1 MILEYEEFRQLF
13 DFPTMIDLDTF
24 KQSVKVKRNQ
34 KIMPYTL
41 DEFITRMGGFR
52 VDNREEYWK
61 NLYSICVTNREETLK
76 SWYNNNISI
85 DDLDKK
91 MFFPL
96 DKSILEDNV
105 IFAGRQN
112 KSRIIKNINFTG
124 VYNTK
129 KYSLSDNMSLL
140 NELKSMFNDYVI
152 NSNFTVGKQFNIVLR
167 YDLNGLFA
175 LMRGTRHKASIFN
188 PYTYG
193 WMLDNIFEGE
203 KVLAPTAG
211 WNSYQI
217 GFHQTK
223 KWKEFTCVDVIPSVI
238 SNVEKISDFYKSKD
252 PFQLDVK
259 KAKGYCCPSEKVVLD
274 EPNNYYDLILFGPP
288 YYNLELYDGDNPNQS
303 SNAYSSYEE
312 WLERYWDNTIQN
324 MIPYLKLGCPFA
336 FCIGNFKNVFGE
348 LGKEKY
354 DELDIS
360 KDMLDIAK
368 RYLTFD
374 REYILSWGSFITAK
388 GKANNNIE
396 NLFVLR
402 KEN

>member
-1 MILEYEEFRQLF
+1 
-13 DFPTMIDLDTF
+13 MIDLDTF

-41 DEFITRMGGFR
+41 DEFITRMGDFR
-52 VDNREEYWK
+52 VEDREEYWK
-61 NLYSICVTNREETLK
+61 NLYSICVTNREETLRA
-76 SWYNNNISI
+76 WYDNNISI
-85 DDLDKK
+85 DDIDKK
-91 MFFPL
+91 MFFSL
-96 DKSILEDNV
+96 DKNILEDNV
-105 IFAGRQN
+105 IFASRQN

-223 KWKEFTCVDVIPSVI
+223 NWKEFTCVDVIPSVI
-238 SNVEKISDFYKSKD
+238 SNVDKISDFYKSKD

-259 KAKGYCCPSEKVVLD
+259 KTKGYCCPSEKVVLD
-274 EPNNYYDLILFGPP
+274 EPNNYYDLIL
-288 YYNLELYDGDNPNQS
+288 
-303 SNAYSSYEE
+303 
-312 WLERYWDNTIQN
+312 
-324 MIPYLKLGCPFA
+324 
-336 FCIGNFKNVFGE
+336 V
-348 LGKEKY
+348 
-354 DELDIS
+354 
-360 KDMLDIAK
+360 
-368 RYLTFD
+368 
-374 REYILSWGSFITAK
+374 
-388 GKANNNIE
+388 
-396 NLFVLR
+396 
-402 KEN
+402 

>member
-1 MILEYEEFRQLF
+1 MILEYPEFRQLF
-13 DFPTMIDLDTF
+13 NFPPMIDLDTF

-52 VDNREEYWK
+52 ADHREQYWS
-61 NLYSICVTNREETLK
+61 NLYDICVTNREKTLRE
-76 SWYNNNISI
+76 WYDNNISI
-85 DDLDKK
+85 NDIDNK
-91 MFFPL
+91 MFFEL
-96 DKSILEDNV
+96 NTDILS
-105 IFAGRQN
+105 AGDIINASKQN

-124 VYNTK
+124 VYGTQ
-129 KYSLSDNMSLL
+129 KYNRSDNMMLL
-140 NELKSMFNDYVI
+140 SELHAMFNEYII

-167 YDLNGLFA
+167 YDLKGLFA

-193 WMLDNIFEGE
+193 WMLQNLFTGT

-223 KWKEFTCVDVIPSVI
+223 WKEFTCIDVIPSVI
-238 SNVEKISDFYKSKD
+238 DNTKKIANYYESKD
-252 PFQLDVK
+252 PMGMDIKTV
-259 KAKGYCCPSEKVVLD
+259 KGYCCPSEKVVMD
-274 EPNNYYDLILFGPP
+274 EPNDYYDLILFGPP
-288 YYNLELYDGDNPNQS
+288 YYKLELYDGDNPNQS
-303 SNAYSSYEE
+303 SNSYPEYE
-312 WLERYWDNTIQN
+312 DWLEGYWDGTVRN
-324 MIPYLKLGCPFA
+324 MLPYLKKGSPFA

-348 LGKEKY
+348 EGKEKY
-354 DELDIS
+354 NEIDIS

-374 REYILSWGSFITAK
+374 REYTLGWGSFTTSK
-388 GKANNNIE
+388 GKANDNKEHLYIM
-396 NLFVLR
+396 R
-402 KEN
+402 KT